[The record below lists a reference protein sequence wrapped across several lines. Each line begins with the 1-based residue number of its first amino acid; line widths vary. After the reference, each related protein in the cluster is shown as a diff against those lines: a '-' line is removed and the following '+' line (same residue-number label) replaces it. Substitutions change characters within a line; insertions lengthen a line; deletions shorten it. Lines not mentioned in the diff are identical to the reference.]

1 MWSIVMYIKL
11 KAKQLILCGMR
22 NCSPFSRGNSRAVTR
37 RGGDVTALVLLLLLN
52 GCATLASSFTS
63 TVSSKMAQNLSQAFA
78 NYDDL
83 ATVETAVPAYLLM
96 VESFLRQDPDNE
108 SLLLTA
114 SKLYNS
120 YTSAFVKDPER
131 AARLSQKGLGYALRV
146 VCNRQ
151 PEACRLKDLP
161 FDRFQTLISRT
172 TKDDLPALYTLGA
185 AWATDLQAHQAD
197 WNAVAQLPRVESIMN
212 RVLTLD
218 DAFENGGAHLYMGVF
233 STLIPPALGG
243 HPEEGRKH
251 FERALEIS
259 GKKNLM
265 AYVLYAKHY
274 AKMLFDRELHD
285 RLLNEVLA
293 SDPKVDGYVLINMA
307 AQAEARTLLA
317 AADAYF

>member
-1 MWSIVMYIKL
+1 
-11 KAKQLILCGMR
+11 MR
-22 NCSPFSRGNSRAVTR
+22 NRSSLARGNIHAVVA
-37 RGGDVTALVLLLLLN
+37 GGGFATLLAVLLLLN
-52 GCATLASSFTS
+52 GCATLASSVAAS
-63 TVSSKMAQNLSQAFA
+63 VSSKMAQNLSRAFS

-96 VESFLRQDPDNE
+96 VESFLGQDPNNE

-114 SKLYNS
+114 SRLYNS

-131 AARLSQKGLGYALRV
+131 AARLSQKGFGYALRV
-146 VCNRQ
+146 VCNRH
-151 PEACRLKDLP
+151 PEACGLKDQP
-161 FDRFQTLISRT
+161 FEQFQAVIARMTR
-172 TKDDLPALYTLGA
+172 DDLPSLYALGA
-185 AWATDLQAHQAD
+185 AWATDVQARQAD
-197 WNAVAQLPRVESIMN
+197 WNAIAELPRIESIMN
-212 RVLTLD
+212 RVLTVD
-218 DAFENGGAHLYMGVF
+218 EAFETGGAHLYMGVF

-265 AYVLYAKHY
+265 AHVLYARHY
-274 AKMLFDRELHD
+274 ARMVFDRELHD

-293 SDPKVDGYVLINMA
+293 SDPRIDGYVLINMA